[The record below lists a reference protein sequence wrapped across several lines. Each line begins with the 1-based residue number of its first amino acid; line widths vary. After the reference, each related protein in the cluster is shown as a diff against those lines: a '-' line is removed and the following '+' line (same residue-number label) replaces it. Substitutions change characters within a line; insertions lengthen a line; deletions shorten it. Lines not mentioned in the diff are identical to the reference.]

1 MYKKLNGFAVPFLIV
16 FFGGLRVRLWCVNND
31 PYSNEVIKSINF
43 FEQSKLKLRIVAPST
58 FSCDTK

>member
-1 MYKKLNGFAVPFLIV
+1 MLKEIFHDSLKNTNTKNKF
-16 FFGGLRVRLWCVNND
+16 
-31 PYSNEVIKSINF
+31 INF